1 MSLYHKAVVKCVVS
15 FSDVTFKFPGNGKFP
30 GYREIVEKNFDL
42 LSSTCLL
49 LCLQVHFLRAHLGA
63 LQNDMSEEH
72 GERS

>member
-42 LSSTCLL
+42 LSSTWLL
-49 LCLQVHFLRAHLGA
+49 P
-63 LQNDMSEEH
+63 
-72 GERS
+72 